1 MEDVVRQF
9 GHLCLGS
16 RLKRIGERLQADV
29 VRYGDSLGLDVQPGQ
44 FPLLA
49 ALDLHG
55 PLTVGQLVEAVGAS
69 QPGVTR
75 NVARLSEAGLVETSR
90 RHADQRHKTVSLTS
104 AGQALIVRSKRELWP
119 HIEAAAA
126 ELCEP
131 LSGSLLDQLAAL
143 EDALAATPLDV
154 LARRAAQ

>member
-1 MEDVVRQF
+1 MDDIVRHL
-9 GHLCLGS
+9 GYLCLGS

-29 VRYGDSLGLDVQPGQ
+29 VRYGDGLGLDVQ

-75 NVARLSEAGLVETSR
+75 NVARLIETGLVETSR
-90 RHADQRHKTVSLTS
+90 RHADQRHKTVSLTA
-104 AGQALIVRSKRELWP
+104 AGQTLIARSKREVWP
-119 HIEAAAA
+119 RIEAAVAQ
-126 ELCEP
+126 LCEP

-154 LARRAAQ
+154 IARKAAP